1 MINNVNYPQDTK
13 IVFDSDGNMKKALL
27 GGDAEFH
34 KKVVLPENS
43 NIIFNLQGKVAKA
56 TIGDMVFL
64 YEKTHPIGATLYFDS
79 EMNVVK
85 TEEQ

>member
-56 TIGDMVFL
+56 KIGDMAFIDK
-64 YEKTHPIGATLYFDS
+64 KTYPANSTLYFDS